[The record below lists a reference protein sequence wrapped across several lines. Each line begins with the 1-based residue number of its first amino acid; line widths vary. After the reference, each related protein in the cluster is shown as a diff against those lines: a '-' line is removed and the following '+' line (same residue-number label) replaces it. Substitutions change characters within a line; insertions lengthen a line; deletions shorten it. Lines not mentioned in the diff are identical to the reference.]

1 MISCKFSQSPSS
13 RLILA
18 YTRWLVTVAVEA
30 VAVVGVAA
38 VVAEEA
44 EEEEDVVVC
53 QLDLLDMERSANEVL
68 GWTGGNSDPVRNS
81 RW

>member
-1 MISCKFSQSPSS
+1 MK
-13 RLILA
+13 
-18 YTRWLVTVAVEA
+18 WLVTVAVEA

-44 EEEEDVVVC
+44 VEEEDVVVC
-53 QLDLLDMERSANEVL
+53 RLDLSDMERNANRMV